1 MAVLVRDACALG
13 DDSTTVAGLGHTCA
27 DPFHIHLSFFLL
39 DKLDQECIFRR
50 ESHNRHLLSSGRP
63 SLALSLLKTVLQEH
77 CALDSKMYG
86 FPSSVKALCCF
97 MFALKQ
103 NDVRDWFKAID
114 LLNDQENVSV
124 SVKDCWSVLSAHS
137 ESFMWNKECSKTRG
151 PSSAS
156 WRIPAFL

>member
-1 MAVLVRDACALG
+1 MG
-13 DDSTTVAGLGHTCA
+13 DDSTAVTGLGHARA
-27 DPFHIHLSFFLL
+27 DTLHFHLSLL
-39 DKLDQECIFRR
+39 LPDKLDQKCIFRR
-50 ESHNRHLLSSGRP
+50 ESHSRHILSSGKRLI
-63 SLALSLLKTVLQEH
+63 SLSMLDTLLQEH

-124 SVKDCWSVLSAHS
+124 SVKDCWSVLSANS
-137 ESFMWNKECSKTRG
+137 ESFVWNKECSKTRG